1 MERKISG
8 RRIWFSSAALKP
20 SPHSVTHSRQRL
32 ISQPSKSVQASV
44 QVYLLKPHC
53 ARPDL
58 CSLNAKQRCGVFI
71 TLQTPTGE
79 QVASCCFS
87 TFFFPI
93 FVFVFFFPIPFS
105 FPQLAYP
112 DSLLPI
118 GRNPDPGNEL
128 TRGASME
135 WGRCLNTPDVSK
147 TVERGIWGLPT
158 AWSRKRKRKKETKEK
173 S

>member
-1 MERKISG
+1 MWSVHNPSNADWRT
-8 RRIWFSSAALKP
+8 SS
-20 SPHSVTHSRQRL
+20 V
-32 ISQPSKSVQASV
+32 
-44 QVYLLKPHC
+44 LLF
-53 ARPDL
+53 
-58 CSLNAKQRCGVFI
+58 LNI
-71 TLQTPTGE
+71 
-79 QVASCCFS
+79 
-87 TFFFPI
+87 FFF
-93 FVFVFFFPIPFS
+93 FSNFCFCFFLSIPFS

-147 TVERGIWGLPT
+147 TVERGIWGLPM